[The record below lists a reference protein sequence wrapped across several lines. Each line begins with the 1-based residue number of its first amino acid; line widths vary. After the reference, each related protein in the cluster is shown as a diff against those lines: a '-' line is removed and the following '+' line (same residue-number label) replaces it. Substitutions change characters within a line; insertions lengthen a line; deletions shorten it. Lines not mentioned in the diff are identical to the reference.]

1 MRSAILAQFGAIL
14 RNSLTPTKPLRYGS
28 PTTFELEKHS
38 GPVFAVAFSPFHRH
52 LLLTA
57 SSDGSARLYNVLQ
70 QRPVLTLEPSTS
82 SLFAACWSPSRPTVF
97 AVGGAD
103 GNLYVY
109 DVGKS
114 RGLPEA
120 TLQVTTNKSPLYS
133 IMFNPQSPQLVAT
146 ADAQGYVKVWR
157 LSHALNTMGPRDK
170 RALDRLAEAKAAD
183 AGDGGEGGGGDGG
196 DGGGDD
202 DYDDEDDFE

>member
-1 MRSAILAQFGAIL
+1 M
-14 RNSLTPTKPLRYGS
+14 
-28 PTTFELEKHS
+28 
-38 GPVFAVAFSPFHRH
+38 FAVAFSPFHRH

-170 RALDRLAEAKAAD
+170 RALDRLAD
-183 AGDGGEGGGGDGG
+183 ARRPATKTTRVNVLILRSGASVALRSTLRRRHGGGDARPAGRRGPKTALAAGG
-196 DGGGDD
+196 
-202 DYDDEDDFE
+202 FE

>member
-1 MRSAILAQFGAIL
+1 M
-14 RNSLTPTKPLRYGS
+14 
-28 PTTFELEKHS
+28 
-38 GPVFAVAFSPFHRH
+38 FAVAFSPFHRH

-170 RALDRLAEAKAAD
+170 RALDRQVAEAKAAD
-183 AGDGGEGGGGDGG
+183 AGESDGGGGRRWRRRRD
-196 DGGGDD
+196 DYGDD
-202 DYDDEDDFE
+202 DVQQLHIARHPVRRRLRRTSSPPRLDL

>member
-1 MRSAILAQFGAIL
+1 M
-14 RNSLTPTKPLRYGS
+14 
-28 PTTFELEKHS
+28 EKHS

-146 ADAQGYVKVWR
+146 ADAQGFVKVWR
-157 LSHALNTMGPRDK
+157 LSTHLSTMAANELQALEK
-170 RALDRLAEAKAAD
+170 LASSSRKVEDEAA
-183 AGDGGEGGGGDGG
+183 
-196 DGGGDD
+196 GDD
-202 DYDDEDDFE
+202 DAGYGDDDDDFE